1 MEQNNNPT
9 QETLDQWHNDPS
21 NWKLGIFYYNKQDK
35 RLFPPKRSKQLG
47 STVNFAN
54 PMSILAVILLV
65 AAIWIVIKF
74 YKSM

>member
-1 MEQNNNPT
+1 MEQNTNPT

-21 NWKLGIFYYNKQDK
+21 NWKLGIFYFNKQDK
-35 RLFPPKRSKQLG
+35 RLFPPKRIKQLG

-54 PMSILAVILLV
+54 PKSIMALFVLVAVI
-65 AAIWIVIKF
+65 WMVIKF

>member
-35 RLFPPKRSKQLG
+35 RLLPPKRIKQLG
-47 STVNFAN
+47 WTVNFAN
-54 PMSILAVILLV
+54 PMSILALIVLV
-65 AAIWIVIKF
+65 AVIWVVIKYF
-74 YKSM
+74 KSM

>member
-21 NWKLGIFYYNKQDK
+21 NWKLGIFYYNKQDN
-35 RLFPPKRSKQLG
+35 RLLPPKRIKQLG
-47 STVNFAN
+47 WTVNFAN

-65 AAIWIVIKF
+65 AAIWMVIKF

>member
-9 QETLDQWHNDPS
+9 QETLDQWHNDPA

-35 RLFPPKRSKQLG
+35 RLMPPKRIKQLG
-47 STVNFAN
+47 WTVNFAN
-54 PMSILAVILLV
+54 PMSILALIVLV
-65 AAIWIVIKF
+65 AAIWIVITF

>member
-35 RLFPPKRSKQLG
+35 RLFPPKRIKQLG
-47 STVNFAN
+47 ATVNFAN
-54 PMSILAVILLV
+54 PMSILAVIVLV
-65 AAIWIVIKF
+65 AAIWMVIKF